1 MILLTNKE
9 DYMRKKMSKT
19 KKVIQFMTKNPDAKP
34 KAIAQ
39 ATGVSAQ
46 MIYQIAHNLRK
57 KAGTPTAATKA
68 TKTITVVK
76 AKSSAADM
84 VNHPPHYKAG
94 GVETID
100 FIEAKGLGYHLG
112 NVIKYV
118 SRADLK
124 GAKLEDLKK
133 AQWYLN
139 RAVSNLENRA

>member
-1 MILLTNKE
+1 MILLTNRE
-9 DYMRKKMSKT
+9 DIMRKKTSKT
-19 KKVIQFMTKNPDAKP
+19 QKVIQFMRKNPDAKA
-34 KAIAQ
+34 KVVAQ
-39 ATGVSAQ
+39 ETGVRVQ
-46 MIYQIAHNLRK
+46 TVYQIAHRLRK
-57 KAGTPTAATKA
+57 EAGTPTAATKA
-68 TKTITVVK
+68 TKTIRVVK

-84 VNHPPHYKAG
+84 VNHPSHYLAG